1 MKSAELDALVNSSNT
16 STVTSSGRSNGNSA
30 TRNRNGFP
38 PITRESRR
46 RTRRWL
52 LLLLLAL
59 LLLFLGWRFFIRP
72 LLVAPTDESFLIQTT
87 TTIKSSV
94 SSTQRPTTTQPTTQS
109 TAPPTTE
116 EDVRPEIMLRPPE
129 ITWNAGTEKPTI
141 EIQST
146 FDIRADFKN
155 QTSERNSQAKS
166 NGQFHPRIHAVLV
179 GQQSGRA
186 PSNSTTRARVIT
198 TTRRPT
204 STTPPTTTATSSTV
218 EDDEDLTWFPHK
230 LKSQRPP
237 RPTTSSTR
245 IVSSTTSRSR
255 PSDGSYVI
263 HPHANSAP
271 ARQPLAPETII
282 DNDLRDV
289 ISQVDNSK
297 STTTIPPWRIEPP
310 DMKPPTAG
318 PKPSEN
324 YEKPKIS
331 VSATVHTYQR
341 GSNGN
346 STGQQRNTIKW
357 GNSPVM
363 VTALLDIGRGDWQ
376 RFTRHYDIYLSFLM
390 NLLRLQNRFVIYCDK
405 TACDFLR
412 KQKQLDLKSRIELVQ
427 IQLSDLP
434 FYQHRAE
441 IVRILD
447 EEQQNWRE
455 DWDRR
460 FKEHPEAMFP
470 DYNILVN
477 SKPYLMENATQSSRF
492 RRQSKFFVWVDA
504 GYGHGSKTDIPDGLW
519 DPELPEGKITL
530 IKVTPEYDR
539 PEKYDIKSIYRKRVD
554 VICGGFL
561 AGDVPTIRR
570 FHVFFFKTFMELL
583 DNMKIDDDQITLLF
597 TIKNYT
603 STFNILFGGWFDG
616 FLLLPSRP
624 VDQIGPMNLD

>member
-1 MKSAELDALVNSSNT
+1 MKSAELDALVSGSNT
-16 STVTSSGRSNGNSA
+16 STATSSGRSNGNSA
-30 TRNRNGFP
+30 IRNRNGFP

-72 LLVAPTDESFLIQTT
+72 LLVPPADESFLTQTT

-94 SSTQRPTTTQPTTQS
+94 SSTQRSTTIQPTTQS
-109 TAPPTTE
+109 TAQSTTD

-129 ITWNAGTEKPTI
+129 MTWNAGTEKPTV

-155 QTSERNSQAKS
+155 QTSEGNSQVKS
-166 NGQFHPRIHAVLV
+166 NGQFHPRIHAMVV
-179 GQQSGRA
+179 GQQTGRA
-186 PSNSTTRARVIT
+186 PSISTTRARVIT
-198 TTRRPT
+198 TTTRRPT
-204 STTPPTTTATSSTV
+204 STAPPTTSSSDV
-218 EDDEDLTWFPHK
+218 KDDEDLTWFPHK
-230 LKSQRPP
+230 PKSQRPP
-237 RPTTSSTR
+237 RPTTSTTQ

-255 PSDGSYVI
+255 PSDGSYVV
-263 HPHANSAP
+263 HPHANSGL
-271 ARQPLAPETII
+271 ARQPLAPDNTI
-282 DNDLRDV
+282 DDDLRDV
-289 ISQVDNSK
+289 INQVDNSK

-310 DMKPPTAG
+310 GMKPPTAG

-324 YEKPKIS
+324 HEKPKIS
-331 VSATVHTYQR
+331 VSATDPMLIQLVSREIET
-341 GSNGN
+341 NG
-346 STGQQRNTIKW
+346 

-363 VTALLDIGRGDWQ
+363 VTALLDIGRGDWR
-376 RFTRHYDIYLSFLM
+376 RFTRPYDTYLSFLM

-412 KQKQLDLKSRIELVQ
+412 QQRQLDLKERIELIQ

-434 FYQHRAE
+434 FYQHRRE
-441 IVRILD
+441 IQRILD

-460 FKEHPEAMFP
+460 FKEHPEARFP

-477 SKPYLMENATQSSRF
+477 SKPYLMENATQASRF
-492 RRQSKFFVWVDA
+492 HRQSNFFVWVDA
-504 GYGHGSKTDIPDGLW
+504 GYGHGSTTHIPDGIW
-519 DPELPEGKITL
+519 NPELPEGKITL
-530 IKVTPEYDR
+530 IKMTPEHDR
-539 PEKYDIKSIYRKRVD
+539 PEKYDIKSIYRNRVD
-554 VICGGFL
+554 VISGGFL

-570 FHVFFFKTFMELL
+570 FHVFFFKTFMEML
-583 DNMKIDDDQITLLF
+583 DSMKVDDDQTTLLF

-603 STFNILFGGWFDG
+603 STFNVIFGGWFDG
-616 FLLLPSRP
+616 FVRLPSRP
-624 VDQIGPMNLD
+624 TGQIGPTILD